1 MSEVLFVKFSDHIK
15 GSLSFKNGDES
26 VSGLVPMLSFTY
38 GIAIISQGASFG
50 VAQDNK
56 NRRITPV
63 YLFMPQQAS
72 VMLDAMVACF
82 NGSHIKK
89 VEIFNIISINDKTYS
104 SIKYEFQHCYPIA
117 FTAYTKDQY
126 ESIISKSVDIKVEE
140 HIELMSLATQY
151 KSGINWYNKYVS
163 YTGQTSLMSPGQ
175 ADVIMM
181 AYSFLNLNVKA
192 AKFKDNKITG
202 YDGGNIDK

>member
-15 GSLSFKNGDES
+15 GSLSLKNGDES
-26 VSGLVPMLSFTY
+26 VPGVIPMLSFTY
-38 GIAIISQGASFG
+38 GVAVISQGASFG

-72 VMLDAMVACF
+72 VMLDTMVACF

-89 VEIFNIISINDKTYS
+89 INIFNIISVNDKTYS

-117 FTAYTKDQY
+117 FTTYTKDQY

-140 HIELMSLATQY
+140 HIELMTMITQY
-151 KSGINWYNKYVS
+151 KNDINWYDKYVS
-163 YTGQTSLMSPGQ
+163 YTGQKSLISPGQ
-175 ADVIMM
+175 ADVVML
-181 AYSFLNLNVKA
+181 AYSFLKLDVKA

-202 YDGGNIDK
+202 YDGGNIEK